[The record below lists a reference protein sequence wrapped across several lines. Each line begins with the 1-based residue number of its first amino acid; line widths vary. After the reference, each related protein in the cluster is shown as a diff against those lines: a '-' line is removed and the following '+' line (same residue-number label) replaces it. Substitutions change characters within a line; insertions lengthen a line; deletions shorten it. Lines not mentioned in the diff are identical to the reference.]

1 MYLFL
6 NIFFIILTCV
16 QGQDELFEKYDEDN
30 NERLN
35 PIEFGKFLN
44 EKMKGMRGGKGKE
57 SDDDFSVNSTPNLEI
72 FKGIDTNKD
81 GEIDDDEFEAQRE
94 LFDFLGRMPNLDED
108 DEELDEKEIVD
119 RLVEESVREMGNER
133 TDKDKSENQNE
144 KNGKVENNL
153 KEKVNDKSKDEKNK
167 IKENEEGNT
176 SNDSK
181 NLNKSEDSDKCSN
194 EDGQCSA
201 SKEDEIIEESLE
213 DNEVDSLD
221 KKTEL

>member
-57 SDDDFSVNSTPNLEI
+57 SDDDFSVNSMPNLEI

-119 RLVEESVREMGNER
+119 RLFEFYREYFY
-133 TDKDKSENQNE
+133 Q
-144 KNGKVENNL
+144 
-153 KEKVNDKSKDEKNK
+153 
-167 IKENEEGNT
+167 GNT

-194 EDGQCSA
+194 EYGQCSV

>member
-1 MYLFL
+1 M
-6 NIFFIILTCV
+6 CV

-44 EKMKGMRGGKGKE
+44 EKMKGMRGGKGK
-57 SDDDFSVNSTPNLEI
+57 DTNDDFSANSMPNLEI

-119 RLVEESVREMGNER
+119 RLVEESVREMGNEKME
-133 TDKDKSENQNE
+133 KDKSENQNE
-144 KNGKVENNL
+144 KNE
-153 KEKVNDKSKDEKNK
+153 
-167 IKENEEGNT
+167 NT

-181 NLNKSEDSDKCSN
+181 NLNKSEDSDKCSKEN
-194 EDGQCSA
+194 GQCSV
-201 SKEDEIIEESLE
+201 SKEDEIIEEGLE
-213 DNEVDSLD
+213 DNKVDSLD